1 MSYDNRGGYPQNKG
15 KGGNGDR
22 GNAYNQS
29 DERCG
34 LTQDGIIKLF
44 SSQWITNEADE
55 NMIKFAEKCGRYM
68 APTSV
73 RGDQDA
79 LTNSQIRNVFGEIK
93 RIQAGTYEKNKAA
106 FLLLRPK
113 MAYNAGRGIKNNGQ
127 MKYGIQ
133 LFKKIFDAAAVEV
146 KSEKQYQNF
155 VNLMEAILA
164 YHKAFGGND

>member
-1 MSYDNRGGYPQNKG
+1 MSYDNRGGYPHGKGNGGYGNKG
-15 KGGNGDR
+15 NS
-22 GNAYNQS
+22 YNQS
-29 DERCG
+29 DERAG
-34 LTQDGIIKLF
+34 LTQDVIIKEF
-44 SSQWITNEADE
+44 SKQWITDGADE
-55 NMIKFAEKCGRYM
+55 DMIKFAEKCGKYM
-68 APTSV
+68 APTGK
-73 RGDQDA
+73 GDQDA

-133 LFKKIFDAAAVEV
+133 LFKKVFDAAAVEV
-146 KSEKQYQNF
+146 KSESDYQNF

>member
-1 MSYDNRGGYPQNKG
+1 MSNDNRGRNSQNKG
-15 KGGNGDR
+15 
-22 GNAYNQS
+22 NAYSQS

-44 SSQWITNEADE
+44 SLQWITNEADE
-55 NMIKFAEKCGRYM
+55 DMIKFAEKCGRYM
-68 APTSV
+68 APTG

-133 LFKKIFDAAAVEV
+133 LFKKVFDKAAVEV
-146 KSEKQYQNF
+146 KSEKEYQNF